1 VNAIGPKVFLTPGS
15 ISTAVDRLVERDL
28 VSRVESPEDRRVRVV
43 SLTPKGKRLIAP
55 IFRKHAAEIKK
66 VFADANAKELQIL
79 ESVLKKAGKRAR
91 ALAEERS
98 KIINS

>member
-1 VNAIGPKVFLTPGS
+1 
-15 ISTAVDRLVERDL
+15 
-28 VSRVESPEDRRVRVV
+28 V

-55 IFRKHAAEIKK
+55 IFRKHAAEIKR

>member
-1 VNAIGPKVFLTPGS
+1 
-15 ISTAVDRLVERDL
+15 L

-43 SLTPKGKRLIAP
+43 SLTQKGKRLIAP
-55 IFRKHAAEIKK
+55 IFRKHAAEIKR